1 MFAATVVI
9 ATSSVLLAIHF
20 SQNLNLVLEHLFTAA
35 DVSDAVP
42 VNVVE
47 SCSADFGLMESG
59 RFVCAFRRPR
69 QFGLLF

>member
-1 MFAATVVI
+1 MFAATAVI
-9 ATSSVLLAIHF
+9 AKSSVLLAIHF

-47 SCSADFGLMESG
+47 RYLTDFGLMETA